1 MGTALCLALAVL
13 LLLLANDP
21 VLVAADDGV
30 DEQLLERFKAA
41 VRNRWELGGWTR
53 GDGVC
58 SFPGAAC
65 VRGGKRLVSLSLS
78 GVPLDVD
85 FRAVA
90 GTLLQLGGV
99 EVVSLRGANV
109 SGSLA
114 SGGGAGVWRCGQ
126 KLAQLDLSG
135 NRALRGSVAD
145 ARVLAGACD
154 GLRELNLSGNA
165 LVGGGGGKG
174 DGGDIFARLDV
185 LDLSDNNITGDG
197 DLSWMGGVRRLNLA
211 WNSISGP
218 LQVPAFTNCSRME
231 SLDLS
236 GNLISGEV
244 LPGVLS
250 GCTALVSLN
259 LSSNHLKGAFPPD
272 ITLLASLSYLNL
284 SNNNFSGELPGDE
297 LAELPRLSWLILS
310 LNHFHGSMPD
320 SLGRL
325 ANLRMLDFSSNE
337 LSGAIP
343 SSLCPNTGS
352 KSKLEVLYLQNN
364 YLTGGIPATISN
376 CESLESLDLSLN
388 YINGSIP
395 TSVGSLARLRDLIL
409 WENKLEGEIPVSLGG
424 ARGLE
429 HLVLEY
435 NTLTG
440 SIPSELMNCK
450 NLKWMALGSN
460 RLSGSVPA
468 WLGRLDNLA
477 ILKLNNNSFSG
488 RIPPELG
495 DCKSLIWL
503 DLNDN
508 QLSGSIPP
516 ELARQSGKVAIGF
529 MIVRPHIYLRND
541 EQSSK
546 CRGAGSLLEIGG
558 VRLEQL
564 NRMASKSTCNFTR
577 VYILDSGEHTFK
589 SNGSMIFLDLS
600 FNKLDSE
607 IPKELGKM
615 NYLAIMNL
623 RQNRLSGA
631 IPAELAGSKNL
642 GMLDLSHNKLEGPIP
657 SSFSL
662 LSLSEIDLSYNRL
675 NGSIPE
681 MGSLATFP
689 ESQYANNSGLCG
701 FPLPPCQP
709 FLKPQGSASVVSTT
723 SSNKYN
729 LLIILLSAVTL
740 AFVIIVILLYCIS
753 WRNKVDNGKIKSLDG
768 PTSPASLRLV
778 SHLELVRS
786 TGNFS
791 EDNMLGYG
799 GYGKVFKGQLSDGLM
814 VAIKVLDMR
823 STCAIRSFDAECH
836 VLRMAR
842 HRNLIRIITTC
853 SNMDFRALVLQ
864 YMPNGNLETFLH
876 CSQQGETQFGFRE
889 RLCVML
895 EVSMAMEY
903 LHHGYHEI
911 ILHCDLKPSNVLFD
925 EDMIAHVADFGIAR
939 LLQVDDNSAFSIN
952 MHGTI
957 GYMSPEYG
965 SYGKASRKSDV
976 FSYGIMLLEVFTGK
990 RPTDAIFVG
999 ELSLRRWVHQLFQ
1012 ADQLV
1017 HAIDR
1022 RLLQCLDMDISFL
1035 VPILEVG
1042 LLCSSDSPEDR
1053 ITMSDV
1059 VLRLK
1064 NVKTEYTKHIS
1075 STLGSVSQ

>member
-13 LLLLANDP
+13 LLLLVNDP

-41 VRNRWELGGWTR
+41 VRNHGELGGWTR
-53 GDGVC
+53 GDGAC

-85 FRAVA
+85 FHTVA
-90 GTLLQLGGV
+90 GTLLRLGGL
-99 EVVSLRGANV
+99 EVLRLRGANI

-114 SGGGAGVWRCGQ
+114 SGSGPGGWWCSQR
-126 KLAQLDLSG
+126 LAQLDLSG
-135 NRALRGSVAD
+135 NGMLGGSVAD
-145 ARVLAGACD
+145 VRALAGACD

-165 LVGGGGGKG
+165 LVGGGNAKGG
-174 DGGDIFARLDV
+174 GGDIFARLDV

-284 SNNNFSGELPGDE
+284 SNNNFSG
-297 LAELPRLSWLILS
+297 
-310 LNHFHGSMPD
+310 
-320 SLGRL
+320 RL

-364 YLTGGIPATISN
+364 YFTGGIPATISN

-424 ARGLE
+424 ALGLE
-429 HLVLEY
+429 HLILEY

-440 SIPSELMNCK
+440 SIPSELMNCR
-450 NLKWMALGSN
+450 NLKWIALGSN

-564 NRMASKSTCNFTR
+564 NRMASKNTCNFTR
-577 VYILDSGEHTFK
+577 VYILDSGEHTLK
-589 SNGSMIFLDLS
+589 SNGSIIFLDLS

-642 GMLDLSHNKLEGPIP
+642 GMLDLSHNQLEGPIP

-675 NGSIPE
+675 NGPIPE

-753 WRNKVDNGKIKSLDG
+753 WRNKVDNGKTKSSNDL
-768 PTSPASLRLV
+768 TAPASHQLV
-778 SHLELVRS
+778 SHLELVRA

-791 EDNMLGYG
+791 EDYMLGYG
-799 GYGKVFKGQLSDGLM
+799 GHGKVFKGQLSDGLT

-823 STCAIRSFDAECH
+823 SACAIRSFEAECR

-853 SNMDFRALVLQ
+853 SNMNFRALVLQ
-864 YMPNGNLETFLH
+864 YMPNGNLETLLH

-903 LHHGYHEI
+903 LHHGYQEI
-911 ILHCDLKPSNVLFD
+911 VLHCDLKPSNVLFD
-925 EDMIAHVADFGIAR
+925 EDMMAHVADFGIAR
-939 LLQVDDNSAFSIN
+939 LLQADDNSVFSIN

-1022 RLLQCLDMDISFL
+1022 RVLQCLDMDISFL

>member
-13 LLLLANDP
+13 LLLLVNDP

-41 VRNRWELGGWTR
+41 VRNHGELGGWTR
-53 GDGVC
+53 GDGAC

-85 FRAVA
+85 FHTVA
-90 GTLLQLGGV
+90 GTLLRLGGL
-99 EVVSLRGANV
+99 EVLRLRGANI

-114 SGGGAGVWRCGQ
+114 SGSGPGRGG
-126 KLAQLDLSG
+126 
-135 NRALRGSVAD
+135 
-145 ARVLAGACD
+145 
-154 GLRELNLSGNA
+154 
-165 LVGGGGGKG
+165 
-174 DGGDIFARLDV
+174 GGDIFARLDV

-297 LAELPRLSWLILS
+297 LAELPRLSWLTLS

-364 YLTGGIPATISN
+364 YFTGGIPATISN

-424 ARGLE
+424 ALGLE
-429 HLVLEY
+429 HLILEY

-440 SIPSELMNCK
+440 SIPSELMNCR
-450 NLKWMALGSN
+450 NLKWIALGSN

-564 NRMASKSTCNFTR
+564 NRMASKNTCNFTR
-577 VYILDSGEHTFK
+577 VYILDSGEHTLK
-589 SNGSMIFLDLS
+589 SNGSIIFLDLS

-642 GMLDLSHNKLEGPIP
+642 GMLDLSHNQLEGPIP

-675 NGSIPE
+675 NGPIPE

-709 FLKPQGSASVVSTT
+709 FLKPQ
-723 SSNKYN
+723 
-729 LLIILLSAVTL
+729 AVTL

-753 WRNKVDNGKIKSLDG
+753 WRNKVDNGKTKSSNDL
-768 PTSPASLRLV
+768 TAPASHQLV
-778 SHLELVRS
+778 SHLELVRA

-791 EDNMLGYG
+791 EDYMLGYG
-799 GYGKVFKGQLSDGLM
+799 GHGKVFKGQLSDGLT

-823 STCAIRSFDAECH
+823 SACAIRSFEAECR

-853 SNMDFRALVLQ
+853 SNMNFRALVLQ
-864 YMPNGNLETFLH
+864 YMPNGNLETLLH

-903 LHHGYHEI
+903 LHHGYQEI
-911 ILHCDLKPSNVLFD
+911 VLHCDLKPSNVLFD
-925 EDMIAHVADFGIAR
+925 EDMMAHVADFGIAR
-939 LLQVDDNSAFSIN
+939 LLQADDNSVFSIN

-1022 RLLQCLDMDISFL
+1022 RVLQCLDMDISFL

>member
-41 VRNRWELGGWTR
+41 VRNRGELGGWTR
-53 GDGVC
+53 GDGAC

-99 EVVSLRGANV
+99 EVVSLRGANM

-114 SGGGAGVWRCGQ
+114 SGGVAVVWRCGQ

-244 LPGVLS
+244 LPGALS

-272 ITLLASLSYLNL
+272 TRCLRRS
-284 SNNNFSGELPGDE
+284 
-297 LAELPRLSWLILS
+297 PRLSWLTLS

-352 KSKLEVLYLQNN
+352 KLVQ
-364 YLTGGIPATISN
+364 AR
-376 CESLESLDLSLN
+376 DLSLN

-429 HLVLEY
+429 HLILEY

-450 NLKWMALGSN
+450 NLKWIALGSN

-488 RIPPELG
+488 PKRIDTTGAGE
-495 DCKSLIWL
+495 
-503 DLNDN
+503 
-508 QLSGSIPP
+508 
-516 ELARQSGKVAIGF
+516 A
-529 MIVRPHIYLRND
+529 VREGGYRLHDSAATYIYLRND

-564 NRMASKSTCNFTR
+564 NQMASKNTCNFTR
-577 VYILDSGEHTFK
+577 VYILDSGEHTLK
-589 SNGSMIFLDLS
+589 SNASMIFLDLS

-615 NYLAIMNL
+615 NYVAIMNL

-631 IPAELAGSKNL
+631 IPAELA
-642 GMLDLSHNKLEGPIP
+642 
-657 SSFSL
+657 
-662 LSLSEIDLSYNRL
+662 
-675 NGSIPE
+675 
-681 MGSLATFP
+681 
-689 ESQYANNSGLCG
+689 
-701 FPLPPCQP
+701 
-709 FLKPQGSASVVSTT
+709 
-723 SSNKYN
+723 
-729 LLIILLSAVTL
+729 
-740 AFVIIVILLYCIS
+740 
-753 WRNKVDNGKIKSLDG
+753 VDNGKTKSSNDL
-768 PTSPASLRLV
+768 TAPASHQLV
-778 SHLELVRS
+778 SHLELVRA

-791 EDNMLGYG
+791 EDYMLGYG
-799 GYGKVFKGQLSDGLM
+799 GHGKVFKGQLSDGLM
-814 VAIKVLDMR
+814 VAIKVFDMR
-823 STCAIRSFDAECH
+823 STCAIRSFEAKCH
-836 VLRMAR
+836 VLRMAW

-853 SNMDFRALVLQ
+853 SNMNFRALVLQ
-864 YMPNGNLETFLH
+864 YMPNGNLETLLH

-911 ILHCDLKPSNVLFD
+911 VLHCDLKPSNVLFD
-925 EDMIAHVADFGIAR
+925 EDMMAHVADFGIAR
-939 LLQVDDNSAFSIN
+939 LLQADGNSAFSIN
-952 MHGTI
+952 MHDTI

-990 RPTDAIFVG
+990 RPTDAMFVG
-999 ELSLRRWVHQLFQ
+999 EPSLRRWVNQLFQ
-1012 ADQLV
+1012 AGQLV
-1017 HAIDR
+1017 HVMDR
-1022 RLLQCLDMDISFL
+1022 RLLQCFGMDISFL

-1042 LLCSSDSPEDR
+1042 LLCSSDSPGDR
-1053 ITMSDV
+1053 ITMSEV
-1059 VLRLK
+1059 VLKMK
-1064 NVKTEYTKHIS
+1064 NVKTEYIKYIS
-1075 STLGSVSQ
+1075 STLGNVSQ